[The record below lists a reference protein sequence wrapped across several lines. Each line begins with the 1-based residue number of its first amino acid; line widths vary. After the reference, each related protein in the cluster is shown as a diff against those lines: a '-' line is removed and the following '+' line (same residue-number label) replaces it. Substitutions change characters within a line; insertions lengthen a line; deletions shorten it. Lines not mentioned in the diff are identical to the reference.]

1 MNDAG
6 LLRQRRHEDIYML
19 DPTSI
24 MMTCSW
30 LSKGLN
36 DFSREF
42 YESTIPA
49 MDIYESE
56 DGNELIVKIDL
67 PGFAKKDIVL
77 SIDEDILRIR
87 AKREPEEESRLGS
100 IYYKQRPR
108 QIDKKIILP
117 ISLQDGQKVAGAA
130 VYIDGVITIRIPTVQ
145 PKNIQIL

>member
-1 MNDAG
+1 MITMI
-6 LLRQRRHEDIYML
+6 RRYIHL

-24 MMTCSW
+24 LMTCSW
-30 LSKGLN
+30 LSKGLS

-42 YESTIPA
+42 YEFTMPA
-49 MDIYESE
+49 IDIYESE

-67 PGFAKKDIVL
+67 PGYAKKDIRL

-87 AKREPEEESRLGS
+87 AKRELEEELRSGS
-100 IYYKQRPR
+100 MYYKKRPR

-117 ISLQDGQKVAGAA
+117 ISPQDGQKVAGAA
-130 VYIDGVITIRIPTVQ
+130 IYVDGVITIRISTVQ

>member
-1 MNDAG
+1 
-6 LLRQRRHEDIYML
+6 ML

-24 MMTCSW
+24 LMTCSW
-30 LSKGLN
+30 LSKGLS

-42 YESTIPA
+42 YEFTMPA

-87 AKREPEEESRLGS
+87 AKREPEEEFRSGS
-100 IYYKQRPR
+100 IYYEQRPR

-117 ISLQDGQKVAGAA
+117 ISPQDGQKVVGAA
-130 VYIDGVITIRIPTVQ
+130 VYIDGVITVRIPTVQ

>member
-1 MNDAG
+1 M
-6 LLRQRRHEDIYML
+6 H
-19 DPTSI
+19 
-24 MMTCSW
+24 MTCSW
-30 LSKGLN
+30 LSKGLS

-42 YESTIPA
+42 YEFTIPA

-56 DGNELIVKIDL
+56 DGNELVVKIDL
-67 PGFAKKDIVL
+67 PGFAKKDIAL

>member
-1 MNDAG
+1 
-6 LLRQRRHEDIYML
+6 
-19 DPTSI
+19 
-24 MMTCSW
+24 MTCSW
-30 LSKGLN
+30 VSRGLS
-36 DFSREF
+36 DVSREF
-42 YESTIPA
+42 YEYTNPA
-49 MDIYESE
+49 LDIFENE

-87 AKREPEEESRLGS
+87 AKREPEEELRPGS

-117 ISLQDGQKVAGAA
+117 FSLQDDQKVAGAA

>member
-1 MNDAG
+1 
-6 LLRQRRHEDIYML
+6 
-19 DPTSI
+19 
-24 MMTCSW
+24 MTCSW
-30 LSKGLN
+30 LSKRLS

-42 YESTIPA
+42 YEFTMPA

-67 PGFAKKDIVL
+67 PGYAKKDIRL

-87 AKREPEEESRLGS
+87 AKRELEEELRSGS
-100 IYYKQRPR
+100 MYYKKRPR

-117 ISLQDGQKVAGAA
+117 ISPQDGQKVAGAA
-130 VYIDGVITIRIPTVQ
+130 VYVDGVITIRISTVQ

>member
-1 MNDAG
+1 
-6 LLRQRRHEDIYML
+6 
-19 DPTSI
+19 
-24 MMTCSW
+24 MTCSW
-30 LSKGLN
+30 LSKGLS

-42 YESTIPA
+42 YEFTIPA

-56 DGNELIVKIDL
+56 DGNELVVKIDL
-67 PGFAKKDIVL
+67 PGFAKKDIAL